1 MKGIQESISRLI
13 SNQEN
18 RFQVRE
24 KIITEK

>member
-1 MKGIQESISRLI
+1 MKGIQESISRII

-18 RFQVRE
+18 RFQARE

>member
-13 SNQEN
+13 CNQEN